1 MTINVISIV
10 NIVIITTIL
19 FNLSRS
25 PRSDQ
30 TKTCPGLTW
39 LRSSARWGKPWRQCV
54 LALASPTS
62 PLRRPVS
69 TGDNALDNICW
80 TNSRKVF
87 YAFKETFLFSF
98 PAEMLLVQCWEK
110 LSAMENRCG
119 LKSLRWPFQLQ
130 SEHSNRNDTLVSK
143 SGVRKSYWFSLQ
155 IPGAVCLTCEEWGPE
170 SGLVTAAMKLKR
182 RPLQVNHGDD
192 DGDDDYVTSA
202 MKLTSRP
209 LQINLHIIFHSGFF
223 RNIFATFVSYL
234 ALEICLDVF
243 VQERYQEDI
252 NRMYGPWA
260 QTRWRKTEENCFD
273 FLDKALVSNWWKCVT
288 AAQVPVNKCVQ
299 CRNCFKFTFNVG
311 RQLFQTNFRPTF
323 NMNNWKSWGNSGPRF
338 QAGGSPGFEPSDQ
351 IQKDFSHCFHRLLC
365 MVNHAS
371 HHNFLHFF

>member
-1 MTINVISIV
+1 MLLVLLLFEGTTSSRKRQQRNSSPIDRAEGCSSYCHIVFSYCHLHIIILLQMVQDGRHWGDWQVWRCQDCRQEEGPGETTVWRVSKPTFIFFEGRKGKIWSISSAPPNDQNAQHYKLQVRLTRQGGVGVERLSSGCQRLCLWRINKVTINVISIV
-10 NIVIITTIL
+10 SIVIITTIL

-39 LRSSARWGKPWRQCV
+39 WRSSARWGKPWRQCV

-143 SGVRKSYWFSLQ
+143 SGVRKSYWFS
-155 IPGAVCLTCEEWGPE
+155 
-170 SGLVTAAMKLKR
+170 R
-182 RPLQVNHGDD
+182 
-192 DGDDDYVTSA
+192 
-202 MKLTSRP
+202 
-209 LQINLHIIFHSGFF
+209 
-223 RNIFATFVSYL
+223 
-234 ALEICLDVF
+234 
-243 VQERYQEDI
+243 
-252 NRMYGPWA
+252 
-260 QTRWRKTEENCFD
+260 
-273 FLDKALVSNWWKCVT
+273 
-288 AAQVPVNKCVQ
+288 
-299 CRNCFKFTFNVG
+299 
-311 RQLFQTNFRPTF
+311 
-323 NMNNWKSWGNSGPRF
+323 
-338 QAGGSPGFEPSDQ
+338 
-351 IQKDFSHCFHRLLC
+351 
-365 MVNHAS
+365 
-371 HHNFLHFF
+371 